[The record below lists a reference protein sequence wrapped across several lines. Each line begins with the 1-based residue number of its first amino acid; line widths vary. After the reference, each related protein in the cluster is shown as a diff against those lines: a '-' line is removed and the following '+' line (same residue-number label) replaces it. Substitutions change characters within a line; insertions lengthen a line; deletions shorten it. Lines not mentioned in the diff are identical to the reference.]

1 MQLQPSNSMTD
12 TSSPPKA
19 RPAKKK
25 KPPKAKPSSAYHEED
40 DRQAAEEAALAQRFL
55 QEAMCCTPRGSR
67 PNMNAPTRPPE
78 PLPQPR
84 AQEDEEDE
92 EDPDAD
98 DPRYSADPECLLARR
113 RLKGTDVWSYLVRW
127 KGLSEEWDC
136 WVDAEHLDAEFV
148 TRELEETESDRP
160 LLTARA
166 HADLSARAE
175 AAVQAPRKPAECT
188 DAECTDAFA
197 CT

>member
-1 MQLQPSNSMTD
+1 MTELFGEAD
-12 TSSPPKA
+12 SRA

-25 KPPKAKPSSAYHEED
+25 KPPKAKPSSSDFQEED

-84 AQEDEEDE
+84 AQEDEEGGEDE
-92 EDPDAD
+92 EDPDVD

-148 TRELEETESDRP
+148 ARELEETESDRP

-166 HADLSARAE
+166 HADLSARA
-175 AAVQAPRKPAECT
+175 QADGT
-188 DAECTDAFA
+188 DVHAHA
-197 CT
+197 